1 MTQLLL
7 YENFSDIFCAALCR
21 KKQLTKIVFYLKV
34 DLGYLAMSVQYSF
47 QVLCAPNN
55 NVSIYLFW
63 IKCFRCHLTSKKEPS
78 PSEPLPRPVN
88 KSSKFTN
95 SNSCGNQ
102 FTYPFGM
109 AFFKRFR
116 SVSVSCHV
124 SSFDDLW
131 KYRNWFQ
138 SQKQP
143 TLLLILLLTV
153 QWLTYNYNYCY
164 MGLKQTKHWI

>member
-1 MTQLLL
+1 VTQLLL

-109 AFFKRFR
+109 TFFLRDSGPFQFLVMCQALMLYENIAIDFKAK
-116 SVSVSCHV
+116 
-124 SSFDDLW
+124 SSQPCS
-131 KYRNWFQ
+131 WFYC
-138 SQKQP
+138 
-143 TLLLILLLTV
+143 LLFSDWRIIIIIAIWV
-153 QWLTYNYNYCY
+153 
-164 MGLKQTKHWI
+164 